1 MNNNIIITFE
11 DGRKKEYKKGIKLK
25 EILNDVKDNY
35 ETDIIYVKFK
45 NRIINREDQIT
56 QSGNMSI
63 FDLSTI
69 QGNKVYERGLLL
81 LFETYAHQVL
91 GADTKIKIRQ
101 PVGKG
106 VYFEIDKKVSEKQLQ
121 EIKDIMKQK
130 VKEDIPIEKIETTR
144 MEAIEYFKSTKRMDK
159 VKTLSYTTASF
170 VKLYKIEGNY
180 NYMLGD
186 MPQST
191 GIFKYFDLTP
201 IENGIIVRFPF
212 MYDKG
217 KIAKYVHHEQVFKI
231 MKEYSNWGKLLNI
244 TNIGELNESVINRG
258 AREIINL
265 SEIVQDRNLFSIA
278 EKIAKD
284 KNNIK
289 IVLLTG
295 PSSSGKT
302 TTSRKLSLYLKALGL
317 NPQPLSLDDYFL
329 NRVDTPLDENGKPDY
344 ESVRAIDIKLFNN
357 QLESLLKGKKVIAP
371 TFDFIDGVKI
381 YNKPLQL
388 GEKDILVIEGLH
400 TLNEELTKNIPKEKK
415 FKIYISPLSFLN
427 LDDDNRISQTEIR
440 LLRRMVR
447 DYRTRG
453 CGPAHTLNTWGS
465 VRLGEEKYIFPY
477 QDEADIIFNT
487 FLAYELGVLKV
498 YAEPLLYSVPQD
510 DPKYDTAIRLLK
522 LLRFVL
528 PISSEDIPK
537 LSILREFIG
546 ESYFE

>member
-130 VKEDIPIEKIETTR
+130 VKENIPIEKIETTR

-284 KNNIK
+284 N
-289 IVLLTG
+289 G
-295 PSSSGKT
+295 E
-302 TTSRKLSLYLKALGL
+302 
-317 NPQPLSLDDYFL
+317 
-329 NRVDTPLDENGKPDY
+329 RVIL
-344 ESVRAIDIKLFNN
+344 
-357 QLESLLKGKKVIAP
+357 
-371 TFDFIDGVKI
+371 TFD
-381 YNKPLQL
+381 
-388 GEKDILVIEGLH
+388 GEKPFLLV
-400 TLNEELTKNIPKEKK
+400 EETANVEKD
-415 FKIYISPLSFLN
+415 FSIVPIFGEPSFLN
-427 LDDDNRISQTEIR
+427 DTVGAITDNSLSWTSGGIDYYIVSDVMGKTELIEIANSIS
-440 LLRRMVR
+440 
-447 DYRTRG
+447 
-453 CGPAHTLNTWGS
+453 
-465 VRLGEEKYIFPY
+465 
-477 QDEADIIFNT
+477 
-487 FLAYELGVLKV
+487 
-498 YAEPLLYSVPQD
+498 
-510 DPKYDTAIRLLK
+510 AI
-522 LLRFVL
+522 
-528 PISSEDIPK
+528 PIMK
-537 LSILREFIG
+537 
-546 ESYFE
+546 